1 MSKSSSGVRRFTS
14 LDLARIADLCG
25 VSVDWLPGVAQPT
38 PATSARTAGA
48 RVTPSGA
55 TGHRRQPSENR
66 PLHLMRA
73 VAGARVCRRIRRSC
87 DRRA

>member
-38 PATSARTAGA
+38 PRHLG
-48 RVTPSGA
+48 P
-55 TGHRRQPSENR
+55 HRRGSRHP
-66 PLHLMRA
+66 
-73 VAGARVCRRIRRSC
+73 IRRHRPSAPAL
-87 DRRA
+87 REPSSPPHESRGRSPRVPPNQAQL